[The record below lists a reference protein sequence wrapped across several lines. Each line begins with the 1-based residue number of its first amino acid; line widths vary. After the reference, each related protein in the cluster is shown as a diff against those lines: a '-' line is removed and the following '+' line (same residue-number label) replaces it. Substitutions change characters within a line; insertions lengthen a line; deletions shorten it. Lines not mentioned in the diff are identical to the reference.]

1 MIIDDKIREKKNY
14 NVTLTEKL
22 QKPSSAKIDE
32 HKYLTG
38 GGILLLIKFK

>member
-1 MIIDDKIREKKNY
+1 MITDDKIGDKKNY

-22 QKPSSAKIDE
+22 QKPTSAKTDE
-32 HKYLTG
+32 HKCLTG